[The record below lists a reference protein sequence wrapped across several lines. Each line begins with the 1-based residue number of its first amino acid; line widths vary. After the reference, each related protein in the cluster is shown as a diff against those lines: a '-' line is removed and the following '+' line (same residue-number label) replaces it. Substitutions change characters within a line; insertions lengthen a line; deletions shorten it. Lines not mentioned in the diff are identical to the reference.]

1 MSVKYNIE
9 KRVRK
14 AEYNEKRLNASNE
27 HEL

>member
-1 MSVKYNIE
+1 MPVTYNIE

-14 AEYNEKRLNASNE
+14 AKYNEKRLNASNE